1 MGEAG
6 GEQKGR
12 DTGKLGVRYIVVWA
26 AGGTRDT
33 LYSRAGRQKEEG
45 KGGAG
50 EEREENLVE
59 KDL

>member
-26 AGGTRDT
+26 AGGTGGT
-33 LYSRAGRQKEEG
+33 LYSRAGGGIKKRGRVGRERKG
-45 KGGAG
+45 K
-50 EEREENLVE
+50 RT
-59 KDL
+59 